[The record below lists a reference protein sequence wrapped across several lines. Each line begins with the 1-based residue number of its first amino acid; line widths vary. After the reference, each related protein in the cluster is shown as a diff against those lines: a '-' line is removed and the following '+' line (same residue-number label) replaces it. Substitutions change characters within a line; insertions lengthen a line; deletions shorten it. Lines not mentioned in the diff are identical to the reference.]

1 MSNGTAYTRYSSGSK
16 GGGTKSGSNAGFK
29 SIGIFMQYL
38 LSLLS
43 GKQALPPA
51 PPPTPRLVL
60 LANNSFDA
68 KCLDGSPQGTISAR
82 ARGPARACGT
92 STAGRGVVHLC
103 CRLCREEQDMAWEQ
117 HVLPRTTRTVRSS
130 APFTGMLSSNSSINP
145 PFHSWNLVRLIYC
158 DGGGFAGATGRLN
171 VGGGTV
177 LYLDGGES
185 CGLSWRI

>member
-1 MSNGTAYTRYSSGSK
+1 MWHIYCRE
-16 GGGTKSGSNAGFK
+16 
-29 SIGIFMQYL
+29 
-38 LSLLS
+38 
-43 GKQALPPA
+43 
-51 PPPTPRLVL
+51 
-60 LANNSFDA
+60 
-68 KCLDGSPQGTISAR
+68 
-82 ARGPARACGT
+82 
-92 STAGRGVVHLC
+92 GRGAPL
-103 CRLCREEQDMAWEQ
+103 
-117 HVLPRTTRTVRSS
+117 LPTVSRGARHGLGAARSTPDDPNSECVARSKTWLGSRTFYPDTLRSS